1 MARSRPNR
9 LEARPARFQD
19 RPGFT
24 MLELLVAVGLL
35 VVIITVALTS
45 INSDMPNT
53 RLKDAARDVFNNIQS
68 AKLGAIKD
76 NSNYAVIFNTAGQ
89 SYSVVSGCHQDA
101 TGGTVLRTV
110 NLTTTYKGNV
120 AFGDSGHGPVTLTG
134 PPPVPLAQL
143 ANLVFRPDGT
153 VLQTGGVYL
162 ANIKN
167 GAYAVIVPSLSGGAS
182 IFRWKGTAWASY

>member
-1 MARSRPNR
+1 MARSRPDK
-9 LEARPARFQD
+9 LKARPAGFRD

-45 INSDMPNT
+45 INHDLPET

-76 NSNYAVIFNTAGQ
+76 NSNYAIIFNTAGQ
-89 SYSVVSGCHQDA
+89 SYSVVSGCLQNA
-101 TGGTVLRTV
+101 TGGTTLRTV
-110 NLTTTYKGNV
+110 NLTTVYKGSV
-120 AFGDSGHGPVTLTG
+120 FYGISGHSQISVSGTPMVQMT
-134 PPPVPLAQL
+134 
-143 ANLVFRPDGT
+143 NLVFRPDGT
-153 VLQTGGVYL
+153 VLQSGAVYL
-162 ANIKN
+162 ANVKN